1 MANQSYFFDHD
12 YSSRND
18 DKILEMR
25 SVYKGEGYGIFWMIL
40 ETMAENENGGFNKS
54 LIGGLSGGYGVA
66 KGWLSEFIDYCL
78 TINLFYEKEGYIF
91 SKRMLQHKSR
101 MQLFS
106 ESGKKGATKRWGNN
120 RGAMGGLSGGYA
132 GANAERIDK
141 KERKEER
148 AVGFSADYTEALFED
163 GTKQK
168 LGQAQLLRIK
178 EGGFEPQYVKKGI
191 IE

>member
-25 SVYKGEGYGIFWMIL
+25 SVYKGEGYGVFWMIL
-40 ETMAENENGGFNKS
+40 ETMAENENGGINKQ
-54 LIGGLSGGYGVA
+54 LIGGLSHGYGVA
-66 KGWLSEFIDYCL
+66 KGWLSEFIDFCL

-101 MQLFS
+101 MQSFS
-106 ESGKKGATKRWGNN
+106 DFGKKGATKRWGGYK
-120 RGAMGGLSGGYA
+120 GANGEGNS

-141 KERKEER
+141 NKKKEER
-148 AVGFSADYTEALFED
+148 GVGFSADYLEVLFQD

-178 EGGFEPQYVKKGI
+178 EGGFEPHYVKKGI